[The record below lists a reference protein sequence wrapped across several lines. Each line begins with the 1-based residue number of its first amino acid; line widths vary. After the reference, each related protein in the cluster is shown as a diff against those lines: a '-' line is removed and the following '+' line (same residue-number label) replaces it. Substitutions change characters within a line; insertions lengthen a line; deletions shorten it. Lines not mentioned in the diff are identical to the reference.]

1 MRGSGFDPYS
11 FRIGFYLSTSIVTLA
26 DTFTSRVGGSLGGG
40 PRDRDWDHPGRNEL
54 IREHW
59 PIIRNA
65 TCTFNKWYENTGV
78 LGTLEE
84 FALTI
89 GEFLV
94 LRALAGP
101 AAAAVLLLGP
111 ELAQAADLP
120 VTRPHRIP
128 GSIILSGVVILFG
141 PLAAVPAV
149 VAGIAVAAA
158 EDVQSRPMHPSEVQE
173 AKKVFGETLP
183 IDQIRV
189 TNLMRYGVLGPA
201 NFCDF
206 NPIDETII
214 LGMGDDYNT
223 EITSSASF
231 MHELTH
237 AWQWAHDA
245 FSPAKMWGAIKRNF
259 LSAEEVSRLY
269 DMCFNGCPWR
279 DMHSE
284 GQAEVV
290 EYWYGKYRVNLDSD
304 DARNDPFFRYI
315 ANNIRMG
322 NP

>member
-1 MRGSGFDPYS
+1 
-11 FRIGFYLSTSIVTLA
+11 
-26 DTFTSRVGGSLGGG
+26 
-40 PRDRDWDHPGRNEL
+40 
-54 IREHW
+54 
-59 PIIRNA
+59 
-65 TCTFNKWYENTGV
+65 
-78 LGTLEE
+78 
-84 FALTI
+84 
-89 GEFLV
+89 
-94 LRALAGP
+94 
-101 AAAAVLLLGP
+101 
-111 ELAQAADLP
+111 
-120 VTRPHRIP
+120 
-128 GSIILSGVVILFG
+128 
-141 PLAAVPAV
+141 
-149 VAGIAVAAA
+149 
-158 EDVQSRPMHPSEVQE
+158 
-173 AKKVFGETLP
+173 
-183 IDQIRV
+183 
-189 TNLMRYGVLGPA
+189 
-201 NFCDF
+201 
-206 NPIDETII
+206 
-214 LGMGDDYNT
+214 
-223 EITSSASF
+223 